1 MFKLIKQT
9 KMIRGTNFLFLLF
22 ITTAYSQTTYPKING
37 YVGIMHPI
45 VTFSNEETT
54 TNFDGHYVVA
64 FPMGINLWKTSK
76 IGFSFEIVPTIKD
89 DDGVSKS
96 SNLTFHPGVLVPL
109 GSGFS
114 FAGRA
119 AFETS
124 GRYGFTP
131 VFNKTLIKSENC
143 SYYAALPLPARF
155 GNDKPATFTIG
166 FQFGVLF

>member
-1 MFKLIKQT
+1 
-9 KMIRGTNFLFLLF
+9 MIRVSNFIFLFLL
-22 ITTAYSQTTYPKING
+22 IYAASYSQTTYPKING

-45 VTFSNEETT
+45 VTFSENETT

-76 IGFSFEIVPTIKD
+76 VGFSFEIVPVIKD
-89 DDGVSKS
+89 EYGVSKS
-96 SNLTFHPGVLVPL
+96 NNLIFHPGVLVPL

-131 VFNKTLIKSENC
+131 VFNKTLVKSENC
-143 SYYAALPLPARF
+143 SYYAALPLPVRF

-166 FQFGVLF
+166 FQLGVLF

>member
-1 MFKLIKQT
+1 
-9 KMIRGTNFLFLLF
+9 MIRVTNFIFLFLL
-22 ITTAYSQTTYPKING
+22 IYTASYSQTTYPKING

-45 VTFSNEETT
+45 VTFSEGETT

-64 FPMGINLWKTSK
+64 FPIGINLWKTSK
-76 IGFSFEIVPTIKD
+76 VGFSFEIVPTIKD
-89 DDGVSKS
+89 EDGVSKS

-114 FAGRA
+114 FAGRV

-166 FQFGVLF
+166 FQIGVLF

>member
-1 MFKLIKQT
+1 MTRIT
-9 KMIRGTNFLFLLF
+9 KNILLFLLF
-22 ITTAYSQTTYPKING
+22 FRTAYSQTTYPKING
-37 YVGIMHPI
+37 YIGIMHPI
-45 VTFSNEETT
+45 VTFSEDETT

-64 FPMGINLWKTSK
+64 FPIGINLWKTSK

-89 DDGVSKS
+89 EDGVSKS
-96 SNLTFHPGVLVPL
+96 NNLTFHPGVLVPL

-114 FAGRA
+114 FAGRV

-143 SYYAALPLPARF
+143 SYYAALPLPVRF
-155 GNDKPATFTIG
+155 ANDKPATFTVG
-166 FQFGVLF
+166 FQLGVLF

>member
-1 MFKLIKQT
+1 
-9 KMIRGTNFLFLLF
+9 MIRVSNFIFLFFL
-22 ITTAYSQTTYPKING
+22 IYTASYSQTTYPKING

-54 TNFDGHYVVA
+54 TNFDGHYVVS

-89 DDGVSKS
+89 EDGVSKS
-96 SNLTFHPGVLVPL
+96 NNLTFHPGVLVPL

-114 FAGRA
+114 FAGRV

-131 VFNKTLIKSENC
+131 ILNKTLVKSENC
-143 SYYAALPLPARF
+143 SYYAALPLPVRF
-155 GNDKPATFTIG
+155 GNDKTATFTIG
-166 FQFGVLF
+166 FQLGILF

>member
-1 MFKLIKQT
+1 MTRIT
-9 KMIRGTNFLFLLF
+9 KNILLFLLF
-22 ITTAYSQTTYPKING
+22 FRTAYSQTTYPKING
-37 YVGIMHPI
+37 YIGIMHPI
-45 VTFSNEETT
+45 VTFSEDETT

-64 FPMGINLWKTSK
+64 FPVGINLWKTSK

-89 DDGVSKS
+89 EDGVSKS
-96 SNLTFHPGVLVPL
+96 NNLTFHPGVLVPL

-114 FAGRA
+114 FAGRV

-143 SYYAALPLPARF
+143 SYYAALPLPVRF
-155 GNDKPATFTIG
+155 ANDKPATLTVG
-166 FQFGVLF
+166 FQLGVLF

>member
-1 MFKLIKQT
+1 MTRIT
-9 KMIRGTNFLFLLF
+9 KIIFLFLLF
-22 ITTAYSQTTYPKING
+22 FKTAYSQTTYPKING

-45 VTFSNEETT
+45 VTFSEDETT

-64 FPMGINLWKTSK
+64 FPVGINLWKTSK
-76 IGFSFEIVPTIKD
+76 VGFSFEIVPTIKD
-89 DDGVSKS
+89 EDGVSKS

-109 GSGFS
+109 GNGFS

-155 GNDKPATFTIG
+155 GNDKPATFTVG
-166 FQFGVLF
+166 FQLGVLF

>member
-1 MFKLIKQT
+1 
-9 KMIRGTNFLFLLF
+9 MIRVTNFLFLFSLF

-89 DDGVSKS
+89 EDGVSKS

-114 FAGRA
+114 FAGRV

-143 SYYAALPLPARF
+143 SYYAALPLPVRF

>member
-1 MFKLIKQT
+1 
-9 KMIRGTNFLFLLF
+9 MIRVSNFLFLFFL
-22 ITTAYSQTTYPKING
+22 IYTASYSQISYPKING

-45 VTFSNEETT
+45 VTFSEDETT

-64 FPMGINLWKTSK
+64 FPMGINLWKTAK
-76 IGFSFEIVPTIKD
+76 VGFSFEIVPTIKD
-89 DDGVSKS
+89 EDGVSKS

-114 FAGRA
+114 FAGRV

-143 SYYAALPLPARF
+143 SYYAALLLPARF
-155 GNDKPATFTIG
+155 GNDKPSTFTVG
-166 FQFGVLF
+166 FQLGILF